1 MKKLDQ
7 FILKSFL
14 GPFIM
19 TFFITVFILV
29 MQFLWMYIDELV
41 GKGLGFWVILEFLG
55 WGAATILPLSMP
67 LATLLASIMTFG
79 NMGEHNELLA
89 IKAAGISLQRVFYP
103 VIFVAFLISVA
114 AFFVSNDLIPLA
126 YNKIY
131 TLQYDINK
139 TKEEI
144 KIPTG
149 TFYNGIEGYSIR
161 VASNNKETGMMYDV
175 MVYNHSKNKGNISL
189 AVADSGM
196 IRSTPDKSAL
206 VFTLYNGVSYEET
219 NKRSYEDTS
228 YALQQVRFK
237 MQEVIISLKNYA
249 FQKSEGNRYND
260 QIMAKDLAQL
270 QKDRDSLGALY
281 DEVALNQRKN
291 VTYALSLDYAK
302 QLDTAKNKG
311 YTKSFPLDS
320 IKQGTTADQ
329 LKAVKAAI
337 ESVQRTIQKM
347 DDYDREAL
355 QYTYYLRRIDLESLR
370 KFTLSF
376 ACFIFFFIGAPLGA
390 IIRKGGLGTPVIVS
404 ALFFVLYWVVDI
416 SGKKLAR
423 NGAISPEMGAFISTM
438 VLLPIGIFL
447 TWKSTKDSS
456 LFDMETYMKPIKQ
469 FFKRFSFGKKVVAG
483 STDGSLSRRE
493 SLRIVFMGTPEIAAY
508 SLRKLVE
515 GGHRVV
521 AVVTMPDKPIGRGQ
535 KMGTSAVKD
544 AALELGLPVLQPEK
558 LKDEAFVEEL
568 RSYEAD
574 LFVVVAFRMLPKVV
588 WSMPDRGT
596 FNLHTSLL
604 PKYRGAAPI
613 NWAIIKGETT
623 TGVSTFFL
631 DEHMD
636 TGKILFQSEVTIDE
650 TDDAGTLHDKLME
663 TGGELVI
670 KTVRAIACGDIH
682 PVAQNAEGIAPEFMI
697 APKLDRSTGDIDWNA
712 SARDIF
718 NLIRGLAPKPGAH
731 SLLHYRIG
739 EDDEQQMDVK
749 IYASSCIDAERLSEA
764 GAAHL
769 KTGEVYTDGKSQ
781 FWVRC
786 ADGAVAITELQ
797 APGKKR
803 MPVASFL
810 AGYRGS
816 CAYFSK

>member
-19 TFFITVFILV
+19 TFFITLFILV

-41 GKGLGFWVILEFLG
+41 GKGLSFWVIMEFLG

-79 NMGEHNELLA
+79 NLGEQNELLA

-103 VIFVAFLISVA
+103 VIIVAFLISVA

-126 YNKIY
+126 YKKIY
-131 TLQYDINK
+131 VLQYDINK

-149 TFYNGIEGYSIR
+149 TFYNGIDGYSIR

-175 MVYNHSKNKGNISL
+175 MVYNHSKNKGNVSL
-189 AVADSGM
+189 AIADSGL
-196 IRSTPDKSAL
+196 IRSTEDKSAL
-206 VFTLYNGVSYEET
+206 VFTLYNGVSYEED
-219 NKRSYEDTS
+219 NKRSYKDTS
-228 YALQQVRFK
+228 YTLQQVRFD

-249 FQKSEGNRYND
+249 FQKSEDNRYSNE
-260 QIMAKDLAQL
+260 IMTKDLAQL
-270 QKDRDSLGALY
+270 QKDRDSLGILY
-281 DEVALNQRKN
+281 DDVAMNQRRN
-291 VTYALSLDYAK
+291 VTYAISLDHAR

-311 YTKSFPLDS
+311 YVNPFPLDS
-320 IKQGTTADQ
+320 IMEGNTADQ

-337 ESVQRTIQKM
+337 ESVDKSIRAM
-347 DDYDREAL
+347 DEYNREAL

-456 LFDMETYMKPIKQ
+456 LFDLETYMKPIKH
-469 FFKRFSFGKKVVAG
+469 FFKKISLGKKVETG
-483 STDGSLSRRE
+483 TTDGSLSRRE
-493 SLRIVFMGTPEIAAY
+493 SLRIVFMGTPGIAAY
-508 SLRKLVE
+508 SLRKLID

-544 AALELGLPVLQPEK
+544 AALELGLPVLQPER
-558 LKDEAFVEEL
+558 LKDEAFIEEL
-568 RSYEAD
+568 KSYDAD

-613 NWAIIKGETT
+613 NWAIIKGETV

-636 TGKILFQSEVTIDE
+636 TGKILFRSEVPIDE
-650 TDDAGTLHDKLME
+650 SDDAGTLHDKLME
-663 TGGELVI
+663 AGGDLVI
-670 KTVRAIACGDIH
+670 KTVRAIACGDIR
-682 PVAQNAEGIAPEFMI
+682 PQAQNADGIAPEYMI
-697 APKLDRSTGDIDWNA
+697 APKLDRNTGDIDWNA
-712 SARDIF
+712 PARDIF

-731 SLLHYRIG
+731 SMLHYRVG
-739 EDDEQQMDVK
+739 EDEGQQMDVK
-749 IYASSCIDAERLSEA
+749 IYASHCVAFEQLSEV
-764 GAAHL
+764 GAADL
-769 KTGEVYTDGKSQ
+769 KTGGIYTDGKSR

-786 ADGAVAITELQ
+786 ADGAVAITDLQ

-803 MPVASFL
+803 MPIASFL
-810 AGYRGS
+810 AGYRGTD
-816 CAYFSK
+816 AYFSK

>member
-19 TFFITVFILV
+19 TFFITLFILV

-41 GKGLGFWVILEFLG
+41 GKGLGFWVIMEFLG

-79 NMGEHNELLA
+79 NLGEQNELLA

-103 VIFVAFLISVA
+103 VIVVAFLISVA

-131 TLQYDINK
+131 TLQYDISK

-144 KIPTG
+144 KIPSG

-175 MVYNHSKNKGNISL
+175 MVYDHSKSKGNISL

-196 IRSTPDKSAL
+196 IRSTADKSAL

-219 NKRSYEDTS
+219 NSRSYKDTS
-228 YALQQVRFK
+228 YALQQVRFN
-237 MQEVIISLKNYA
+237 MQEVIISLDNYA
-249 FQKSEGNRYND
+249 FEKSEENRYSNE
-260 QIMAKDLAQL
+260 IMSKDLEQL
-270 QKDRDSLGALY
+270 QKDRDSLGSLY
-281 DEVALNQRKN
+281 IDVAQKQREN
-291 VTYALSLDYAK
+291 VTYALSLDHAR

-311 YTKSFPLDS
+311 YVNTFPLDS
-320 IKQGTTADQ
+320 IKTGNTADQ

-337 ESVQRTIQKM
+337 TSVEKSIQTM
-347 DDYDREAL
+347 NNYNTEAL

-456 LFDMETYMKPIKQ
+456 LFDMETYMKPIKK
-469 FFKRFSFGKKVVAG
+469 FFKKFSFRKSVEMGT
-483 STDGSLSRRE
+483 TDGSLSRRE
-493 SLRIVFMGTPEIAAY
+493 SLRIIFMGTPEIAAY
-508 SLRKLVE
+508 SLRKLVDE
-515 GGHRVV
+515 GHRVV

-544 AALELGLPVLQPEK
+544 AALELGLPVLQPER
-558 LKDEAFVEEL
+558 LKDEAFIEEL
-568 RSYEAD
+568 RLYEAD

-636 TGKILFQSEVTIDE
+636 TGEILFQTEVAIDE
-650 TDDAGTLHDKLME
+650 TDDAGSLHDKLME
-663 TGGELVI
+663 AGGDLVI
-670 KTVRAIACGDIH
+670 KTVRSIACGDIR
-682 PVAQNAEGIAPEFMI
+682 PVAQNAEGIDPEYMI
-697 APKLDRSTGDIDWNA
+697 APKLDRNTGDIDWNA
-712 SARDIF
+712 PARDIF

-731 SLLHYRIG
+731 SMLHYRIG
-739 EDDEQQMDVK
+739 DEDEQQMDVK
-749 IYASSCIDAERLSEA
+749 IYASRCVTAEQLAES
-764 GAAHL
+764 AAADL
-769 KTGEVYTDGKSQ
+769 KVGEVFTNGKSE

-786 ADGAVAITELQ
+786 ADTAVAITDLQ

-803 MPVASFL
+803 MPINAFL
-810 AGYRGS
+810 AGYRGTG
-816 CAYFSK
+816 AYFSK